1 MKKKWYT
8 LGEITDEFVG
18 EKRPEREAFDAD
30 VEAALI
36 GASIKNARK
45 AMNLT
50 QAQLGER
57 VGVQTAQISKIESGR
72 NLTISTIVRVLKA
85 LGLSANFS
93 INCEGLTLLLS
104 ETEYNRPQI
113 ILNRSEGISLPLE
126 RFVFSR

>member
-1 MKKKWYT
+1 MGKKWYT

-18 EKRPEREAFDAD
+18 VKGTPEREAFDAD

-36 GASIKNARK
+36 GVSIKNARK

-93 INCEGLTLLLS
+93 INCEGLAPVTL
-104 ETEYNRPQI
+104 
-113 ILNRSEGISLPLE
+113 G
-126 RFVFSR
+126 SRI

>member
-1 MKKKWYT
+1 MKFYT
-8 LGEITDEFVG
+8 HEEMLDKHVG
-18 EKRPEREAFDAD
+18 VKGCPEREQFDAD

-57 VGVQTAQISKIESGR
+57 VGVQSAQISKIESGR
-72 NLTISTIVRVLKA
+72 NLTVSTIVRVLKA

-93 INCEGLTLLLS
+93 INCEGLTPVTLGD
-104 ETEYNRPQI
+104 RI
-113 ILNRSEGISLPLE
+113 
-126 RFVFSR
+126 

>member
-1 MKKKWYT
+1 MKKTNDMKKKWYT

-18 EKRPEREAFDAD
+18 VKSAPEREAFDAD

-93 INCEGLTLLLS
+93 INCEGLTPVTLG
-104 ETEYNRPQI
+104 NRI
-113 ILNRSEGISLPLE
+113 
-126 RFVFSR
+126 

>member
-1 MKKKWYT
+1 MEKKWFS
-8 LGEITDEFVG
+8 LEEITDEIIGVKG
-18 EKRPEREAFDAD
+18 TPKREVFDAD

-45 AMNLT
+45 ALNLT

-93 INCEGLTLLLS
+93 INYEGFSPVTLGK
-104 ETEYNRPQI
+104 QI
-113 ILNRSEGISLPLE
+113 
-126 RFVFSR
+126 

>member
-1 MKKKWYT
+1 MKFYT
-8 LGEITDEFVG
+8 HEEMLDKHVG
-18 EKRPEREAFDAD
+18 VKGSPARVAFDAD

-57 VGVQTAQISKIESGR
+57 VGVQTAQISRIESGR

-93 INCEGLTLLLS
+93 INCEGLTPVTLG
-104 ETEYNRPQI
+104 NRI
-113 ILNRSEGISLPLE
+113 
-126 RFVFSR
+126 